1 MRFVSGYGRL
11 KDKVALITG
20 AARGQGSAE
29 ARIFA
34 GEGAKVVVCDTLAS
48 QGMAVADGINEEH
61 GGGTAMF
68 YPLDVSR
75 EADWEQAVR
84 ATASRFGSLDVLVNN
99 AGILSPH
106 RIAETTIEEWDRLM
120 SVNAAGVFL
129 GIKHAVPSMRAAGGG
144 SIVNVAS
151 ISAIAAGELA
161 AAYHASKGAV
171 RSLARSAAM
180 QFAPE
185 CIRVNTV
192 FPGPVDTPML
202 WEAYQPAHVKRFDT
216 EHPMGRMAEP
226 EEIAYGVLFL
236 ASDESSYMTGA
247 ELVIDGGWTAR

>member
-1 MRFVSGYGRL
+1 MRFVSGHGRL
-11 KDKVALITG
+11 KGKVALITG

-29 ARIFA
+29 AKIFA
-34 GEGAKVVVCDTLAS
+34 GEGAKVAVCDLLAGE
-48 QGMAVADGINEEH
+48 GMAVADGINREH
-61 GGGTAMF
+61 GEGTAAF

-75 EADWEQAVR
+75 EADWEQVVE
-84 ATASRFGSLDVLVNN
+84 ATASRFGPIDVLVNN

-106 RIAETTIEEWDRLM
+106 RIADTTVEEWERLM

-129 GIKHAVPSMRAAGGG
+129 GIKHAVPSMRVAGGG

-151 ISAIAAGELA
+151 ISAITAGELA

-171 RSLARSAAM
+171 RSLARSAAV
-180 QFAPE
+180 QFAAE
-185 CIRVNTV
+185 RIRVNTV
-192 FPGPVDTPML
+192 FPGPVNTPML
-202 WEAYQPAHVKRFDT
+202 WEAYQSAHIGRFDT
-216 EHPMGRMAEP
+216 EHPLGRMAEP